1 MKKNRFRW
9 LSNLYLGLML
19 AFLYAP
25 IVMLMV
31 FSFSASKS
39 RATWGGFTL
48 KWYTHL
54 FHNPEI
60 LSALWTTVMVAVLA
74 SMIATVVGT
83 LAAIGLYGMKHGV
96 RTLVLN
102 ISYLPVINPDIVTGI
117 SLMILFIFLRFNL
130 GFATMLMAH
139 VVFNTPYVIFSVM
152 PKLQQ
157 MDRSLYEAA
166 LDLGSTP
173 GHALRKVILP
183 QIMPGV
189 ITGMIL
195 AFTLSIDDFVISF
208 FTSSGVQNL
217 SIYIYSAARRGI
229 NPSMYALMT
238 LMFLTVLVLL
248 LIVNRRTALAGGDD
262 NSRDA
267 NRNPRSFQAD

>member
-1 MKKNRFRW
+1 
-9 LSNLYLGLML
+9 ML
-19 AFLYAP
+19 VFLYAP
-25 IVMLMV
+25 IAMLMV
-31 FSFSASKS
+31 FSFSNSKS

-48 KWYTHL
+48 KWYTNL

-60 LSALWTTVMVAVLA
+60 LSALWTTVAVAVLA
-74 SMIATVVGT
+74 SLIATVAGT
-83 LAAIGLYGMKHGV
+83 LAAIGLYGMRNGP
-96 RTLVLN
+96 RALILN

-152 PKLQQ
+152 PKLMQ

-238 LMFLTVLVLL
+238 LMFATVLILL
-248 LIVNRRTALAGGDD
+248 LIVNRRTALTGEDD
-262 NSRDA
+262 RQSQKQT
-267 NRNPRSFQAD
+267 NPRSFQVD